1 MTDEFLE
8 IATKEINEDLHG
20 LEHFLALCKTDRDVI
35 AVSSKF
41 QKHTHKIKGLAP
53 MMDKKPL
60 GDVSNSLD
68 SLFKKIIDGQDIQG
82 IFTVI
87 SEIIPFM
94 ISMMNEPE
102 CDSDKVKEKIS
113 KIETLSS

>member
-1 MTDEFLE
+1 MSDEFLE
-8 IATKEINEDLHG
+8 VAAKEIREELRG

-60 GDVSNSLD
+60 GDISNSLD
-68 SLFKKIIDGQDIQG
+68 LLFKQILDGKDIEG
-82 IFTVI
+82 ILTVI

-94 ISMMNEPE
+94 KSMMNEPE
-102 CDSDKVKEKIS
+102 YDSEKVKEKIS
-113 KIETLSS
+113 KIETLSN